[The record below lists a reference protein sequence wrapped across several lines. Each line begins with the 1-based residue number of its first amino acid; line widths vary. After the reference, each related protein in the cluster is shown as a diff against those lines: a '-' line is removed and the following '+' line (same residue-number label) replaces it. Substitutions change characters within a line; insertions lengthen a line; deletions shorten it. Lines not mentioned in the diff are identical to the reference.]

1 MPYATTDDGVRLYY
15 EETGS
20 GRPVIFVHEFAGD
33 LRSWEP
39 QMRHFGKRYRAVAYN
54 ARGFPPSDV
63 PEQPS
68 SYSQAR
74 AADDILAVLEAE
86 GPRWGAR
93 AGRLGL
99 YPARRTHTANERT
112 VRNLCTYQCQPSQLD
127 HQKHQGSCPSETR
140 RGWSDR
146 R

>member
-1 MPYATTDDGVRLYY
+1 MPYATADDAVRLYY

-54 ARGFPPSDV
+54 GGGFPPSDV

-74 AADDILAVLEAE
+74 AADDILAVLEAIGE
-86 GPRWGAR
+86 DRARVVGLFCDPALRPAPPSPGALALYR
-93 AGRLGL
+93 RLRL
-99 YPARRTHTANERT
+99 
-112 VRNLCTYQCQPSQLD
+112 
-127 HQKHQGSCPSETR
+127 
-140 RGWSDR
+140 RG
-146 R
+146 